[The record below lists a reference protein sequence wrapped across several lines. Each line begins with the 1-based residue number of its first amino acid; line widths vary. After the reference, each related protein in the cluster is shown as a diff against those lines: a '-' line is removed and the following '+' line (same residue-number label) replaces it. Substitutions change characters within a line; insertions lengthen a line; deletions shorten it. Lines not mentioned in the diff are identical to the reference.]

1 MGPSY
6 PGGGKPR
13 LTPDQLVD
21 LARQATHPRLS
32 PSDPASQCASQPATF
47 TPLPHEIYLP
57 FIDRPVEVAS
67 LISSPPDVKLFTLL
81 AQTFP
86 KSQPT
91 VAPVTAVAL
100 AEKQPQ
106 GDLPPRSNALDLPQL
121 VYHLTKIDRDVAP
134 DFIWTIAARKCILSH
149 SELIWERIKGGLG
162 VPPELDVDYDFLDD
176 DQDSPD
182 TSDISDDEGR
192 AAKGHWSDWD
202 EVMDSPV
209 YARHHKRLSMDSPSA
224 SLILSG
230 KREEQE
236 AKFRTQIED
245 RLQGLQESGY
255 VQSSATAAG
264 DTPDGGD
271 ATIVPTPHAIRSP
284 HDPDQGGIIFGTFS
298 PPLITHHEDENID
311 HISIEPLL
319 APAPTPSSS
328 LSAQAHRRPTA

>member
-1 MGPSY
+1 MT
-6 PGGGKPR
+6 K
-13 LTPDQLVD
+13 
-21 LARQATHPRLS
+21 
-32 PSDPASQCASQPATF
+32 
-47 TPLPHEIYLP
+47 
-57 FIDRPVEVAS
+57 
-67 LISSPPDVKLFTLL
+67 
-81 AQTFP
+81 
-86 KSQPT
+86 
-91 VAPVTAVAL
+91 AV
-100 AEKQPQ
+100 
-106 GDLPPRSNALDLPQL
+106 
-121 VYHLTKIDRDVAP
+121 
-134 DFIWTIAARKCILSH
+134 
-149 SELIWERIKGGLG
+149 
-162 VPPELDVDYDFLDD
+162 
-176 DQDSPD
+176 
-182 TSDISDDEGR
+182 

-264 DTPDGGD
+264 NTPDGGD

-328 LSAQAHRRPTA
+328 FSGTGPSATDGLGDIAEGAEEEDEAAADTATSPPPATSPGSQLGGGDLALPDPGTTHIDLPSPTQRLPRDPPPVLSPVSPLPPYPILLRELDARRSVEPAAANPGSGFV